1 MRLSEILQTDCIKVP
16 LVSTDKQSALFEL
29 VDLLGQVGAVTQ
41 VQQLKDAVWQREQ
54 TRTTGIGHG
63 IGIPHG
69 KTDCL
74 QELHMAIG
82 LPASPIE
89 FGAIDN
95 KPVDLIILLASP
107 VDQTGAHIQAL
118 AKISRILTDDTFREA
133 VKKAE
138 SAEQLYEMLLHH
150 EAELAGA

>member
-1 MRLSEILQTDCIKVP
+1 MRLSEILRTDCIKVP
-16 LVSTDKQSALFEL
+16 LVSTDKQAALFEL
-29 VDLLGQVGAVTQ
+29 VDLMGTAGAVAE

-69 KTDCL
+69 KTGCL
-74 QELHMAIG
+74 HELHMAIG
-82 LPASPIE
+82 LPAQPIE
-89 FGAIDN
+89 FGAIDG
-95 KPVDLIILLASP
+95 KPVELIILLASP
-107 VDQTGAHIQAL
+107 ADQTGPHIQAL
-118 AKISRILTDDTFREA
+118 AKISRILTDDVFREA

-138 SAEQLYEMLLHH
+138 SAEQLYEMLIQH